1 MRKPIIAAIPFFL
14 AMFAGSEAT
23 AQASPKSLRA
33 ELSSIGPI
41 AFAPGHQLLVSDPKG
56 ATIYAFDVAEF
67 STKGISTEASVEDLG
82 GKIADLIGG
91 SREEINIVDLAVNPD
106 DKQVYVSAQRGQGED
121 QELLL
126 FRVQAK
132 GEIEPVFIEELEFTS
147 ATLPNPPQ
155 PGEGR
160 RARNRH
166 LESITDMAFIDGQ
179 VVIAGLSN
187 EEFSSKL
194 RAIPFPFDQATSGA
208 SIEIFHGNHG
218 AYETRSPVRTFV
230 PYELEGEPVIL
241 AAYTCTPLVVIP
253 IAELEDGKK
262 VRGKTVAEL
271 GNRNRPLDMI
281 SYEKDGESFL
291 LMANNNRGVMKINA
305 VELETQEA
313 ITTEIPEGTAGVSYE
328 TIANLQGVTHLDKL
342 DEKHA
347 VVLISSESGKHL
359 LRAVKLP

>member
-1 MRKPIIAAIPFFL
+1 MRYISVTALSLCLSVFTNGAV
-14 AMFAGSEAT
+14 T
-23 AQASPKSLRA
+23 AQASASSLRA

-41 AFAPGHQLLVSDPKG
+41 AFAPGHQLLVSDPKA

-67 STKGISTEASVEDLG
+67 STKGFGKEASIEDLD

-91 SREEINIVDLAVNPD
+91 SRDEINIVDLAVNPED
-106 DKQVYVSAQRGQGED
+106 QQVYLSVQRGQGDE

-132 GEIEPVFIEELEFTS
+132 GEIEALFIEELEFTS

-160 RARNRH
+160 RDRNRH
-166 LESITDMAFIDGQ
+166 MESITDMAFIDGQ

-194 RAIPFPFDQATSGA
+194 RAVPFPFDQAKNGA

-218 AYETRSPVRTFV
+218 KFETNSPVRTFI
-230 PYELEGEPVIL
+230 PYELKGEPVIL

-253 IAELEDGKK
+253 VSELKDGEK

-281 SYEKDGESFL
+281 SYEKGGESFL
-291 LMANNNRGVMKINA
+291 LMANNSRGVMKINA
-305 VELETQEA
+305 SELETQEA

-328 TIANLQGVTHLDKL
+328 TIQDLQGVTHLDKL
-342 DEKHA
+342 DEQHA
-347 VVLISSESGKHL
+347 VVLIRSESGEHS
-359 LRAVKLP
+359 LRTVKLP